1 MSAKGRIREGLISL
15 FKQANPSMSA
25 FSAEVL
31 SVDIANRT
39 CSVRGISDETGTE
52 YPNVWLMPE
61 VADGLLYVPKVGSTV
76 IVENNASLQP
86 YVVMWSELDKVL
98 YIVNN
103 TTLSITDGL
112 TQFNKGDFGGI
123 LKVDPSVKAWN
134 DTQKDINNLKLA
146 MAAFQAAAAAT
157 TTTPVTGTSLAG
169 FISSAFSTYNSQ
181 TLTLT
186 AKTDV
191 EDKAVTH

>member
-1 MSAKGRIREGLISL
+1 MSAKSRIREGLMSL

-103 TTLSITDGL
+103 TTFSITDGL
-112 TQFNKGDFGGI
+112 TQFNKGENDG
-123 LKVDPSVKAWN
+123 LVNVKPLT
-134 DTQKDINNLKLA
+134 DKINNLEKLLNDLINKYNA
-146 MAAFQAAAAAT
+146 HT
-157 TTTPVTGTSLAG
+157 HIGSYPVAGGGGGTAGGTSNPTLSTESG
-169 FISSAFSTYNSQ
+169 TISP
-181 TLTLT
+181 LTT
-186 AKTDV
+186 QGDI
-191 EDKAVTH
+191 EDKDVTH